1 MSVYINHGL
10 HLKTSD
16 MKFYDRKTEIDILH
30 DNERKS
36 CEHASFM
43 VMMGRRRIGKTT
55 LLTHAFK
62 GMSYAYLF
70 VSRDSE
76 AMLCRKF
83 QNSLEEQI
91 GLHIYGTVTRFRDLF
106 EMIMQE
112 SQKRHFTLIIDEFQE
127 LFRIN
132 ASTFSDIQ
140 DIWDRYHDTSKIN
153 LIACGSIHSLMKRI
167 FEDRSEPLYG
177 RPTSKMTIHPFT
189 TTVLKQILYDANP
202 NYTPDDLLCLYMLT
216 GGVAKYIE
224 LLIDGGYTTKE
235 KMLDAVCRQDSY
247 FLSEGRDLLV
257 NEFQGEYG
265 NYFSILQLIASGLTR
280 RSEIDGALQK
290 DSGTF
295 LKKLDEDYEMISKL
309 QPLLAKNGSKT
320 SKYEI
325 HDHFLR
331 FWFRFVYP
339 YQSLVERNQLDM
351 LRKYIGEQYT
361 QFSGRSLERYFQDK
375 LFETGRYTDIGNW
388 WDRSGKNEIDI
399 VAINAFDHSGLI
411 AEVKRNPDR
420 INMHSL
426 HEKAEA
432 LPKMPFAHYQFDFQ
446 GLSLSDM

>member
-62 GMSYAYLF
+62 GTSYAYLF

>member
-1 MSVYINHGL
+1 MTVYINHGL

-140 DIWDRYHDTSKIN
+140 DIWDRYHETSKIN

-361 QFSGRSLERYFQDK
+361 EFSGRSLERYFQNK

-411 AEVKRNPDR
+411 AEVKRNPDS

>member
-1 MSVYINHGL
+1 
-10 HLKTSD
+10 
-16 MKFYDRKTEIDILH
+16 MKFYDREAEIDILH
-30 DNERKS
+30 DNEKISRG
-36 CEHASFM
+36 HASFM

-62 GMSYAYLF
+62 GMPYAYLF

-76 AMLCRKF
+76 ALLCRKF
-83 QNSLEEQI
+83 QNSLEEQL
-91 GLHIYGTVTRFRDLF
+91 GLHVYGTVTRFRDLF

-112 SQKRHFTLIIDEFQE
+112 SQKQHFTLIIDEFQD

-140 DIWDRYHDTSKIN
+140 DIWDRYHETSKIN

-167 FEDRSEPLYG
+167 FEDHSEPLYG

-189 TTVLKQILYDANP
+189 TTVLKQILRDANP
-202 NYTPDDLLCLYMLT
+202 AYTPDDLLCLYMLT

-224 LLIDGGYTTKE
+224 LLIDSGNTTKE

-309 QPLLAKNGSKT
+309 QPLLAKNGSKI

-339 YQSLVERNQLDM
+339 YQSLVERNQLEI

-375 LFETGRYTDIGNW
+375 LFETGKYTDIGNW

-399 VAINAFDHSGLI
+399 VAINSFDHTGLI

-446 GLSLSDM
+446 GLSLLDM

>member
-1 MSVYINHGL
+1 
-10 HLKTSD
+10 

-339 YQSLVERNQLDM
+339 YQSLV
-351 LRKYIGEQYT
+351 
-361 QFSGRSLERYFQDK
+361 
-375 LFETGRYTDIGNW
+375 
-388 WDRSGKNEIDI
+388 
-399 VAINAFDHSGLI
+399 
-411 AEVKRNPDR
+411 
-420 INMHSL
+420 
-426 HEKAEA
+426 
-432 LPKMPFAHYQFDFQ
+432 
-446 GLSLSDM
+446 

>member
-1 MSVYINHGL
+1 
-10 HLKTSD
+10 
-16 MKFYDRKTEIDILH
+16 MKFYDRATEIGILQ
-30 DNERKS
+30 DNEKKS
-36 CEHASFM
+36 HEHASFM

-62 GMSYAYLF
+62 GMAYAYLF

-76 AMLCRKF
+76 ALLCRKF
-83 QNSLEEQI
+83 QNCLEEQI
-91 GLHIYGTVTRFRDLF
+91 GLHVYGSVTRFRDLF

-112 SQKRHFTLIIDEFQE
+112 SQRRHFTLIIDEFQD
-127 LFRIN
+127 LYRIN

-140 DIWDRYHDTSKIN
+140 DLWDRYHETSKIN

-446 GLSLSDM
+446 GLSLPDM